1 MNLKQKAQLAKI
13 STHGINLKSIVTEKA
28 VMKIES
34 ENLLMFE
41 TELLSTK
48 QGVKEQIEKIF
59 GVKVESIRVQR
70 RENKKIMYVKLNKKT
85 PAIDIAAK
93 LGLM

>member
-1 MNLKQKAQLAKI
+1 MNLKQKAQLVKI
-13 STHGINLKSIVTEKA
+13 STHGISLKPIVTEKA

-34 ENLLMFE
+34 ENVLMFE

-59 GVKVESIRVQR
+59 SVKVESIRVQR
-70 RENKKIMYVKLNKKT
+70 RENKKIVYVKLNKKT
-85 PAIDIAAK
+85 PAIDIATK